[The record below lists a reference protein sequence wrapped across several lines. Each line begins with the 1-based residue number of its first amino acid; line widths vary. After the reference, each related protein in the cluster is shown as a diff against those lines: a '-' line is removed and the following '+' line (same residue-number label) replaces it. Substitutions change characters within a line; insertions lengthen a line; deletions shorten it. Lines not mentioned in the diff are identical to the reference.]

1 MGRTLPAQGRRH
13 CLGDFLP
20 IHGGG
25 NVAAVD
31 LPDSQLVV
39 GAYRSVF
46 GDQRNFRRR
55 RFRGDQAVED
65 IPRPVHPRRRAN
77 DPLKADVGQPQ
88 ADLGREVPDDF
99 GRLDAEAA
107 DLVEELQFE
116 FDHPRDNQIVILDG
130 LGRGLAQTISERVIK
145 PDDDM
150 RIEIG

>member
-1 MGRTLPAQGRRH
+1 MGFCCRGGIYPARGRGECSPASLVLSFINCALPQNNGAWDAPYLHRV
-13 CLGDFLP
+13 
-20 IHGGG
+20 
-25 NVAAVD
+25 VAT
-31 LPDSQLVV
+31 
-39 GAYRSVF
+39 
-46 GDQRNFRRR
+46 
-55 RFRGDQAVED
+55 
-65 IPRPVHPRRRAN
+65 PRPARPRRRAN

-88 ADLGREVPDDF
+88 SDQGREVPDDF